1 MRKPILD
8 DNINQ
13 LQINFQ
19 QKKRIFGANIGNN
32 MHLEKTF
39 FNFHSTRNLQEQ
51 KEYNHNKNHYHKILS
66 LDDSIKGNNQEG
78 GKFFIFNYNKKHHK
92 NNKIKNEKLN
102 SSNQSN
108 LNEGEDYVKNSNFSI
123 WISKQNNKNPKNKFK
138 GSKNNLSNFNPN
150 TSAFEVPKKGSKNEA
165 NIKFDSIYLDS
176 DKENINSNIIKIS
189 RSKEIIRDNSN
200 TNSIQINIFKEK
212 NIPENIQNVNIF
224 NISLNNIYKDE
235 DKILSKET
243 KSNKNFFDIN
253 NKMDIVKEENIKS
266 KKTKVESN
274 SLKSRSKDN
283 NNNTTTQSNLII
295 NPFNINENINPQKI
309 QQLAKEGLI
318 IDNSFPIKD
327 DNINKFIF
335 NHTTRYEDNKNI
347 FNSSKFANEDF
358 KNFLNANNL
367 NNLILSRVNT
377 HGSSNFNDEFSMLNK
392 KNSVISKDK
401 EVSNNNK
408 INSYIFNMNQGNP
421 NCNQS
426 NNNRFF
432 SLVRNQTEK
441 DPTLINNSVTNN
453 FNQMQFLKQQIL
465 LQTVSHNE
473 DINYYSNHN
482 SKILNTNNV
491 TNFTFFPG
499 EKFENSINQNYL
511 NNIFNLNN
519 TNQRVNTNFINC
531 DKNLYL
537 KQNNQVNLNYPIN
550 PHIDNANFSLI
561 HNNLHNFN
569 RNAFCLNKNNT
580 SFIQNNVCAFN
591 LSKNSSGIE
600 HMKSIDQNE
609 KENFHLQ
616 INSSICLNNKSIN
629 NILNHN
635 NSIDLKTNTQQGEN
649 KSYSNINNH
658 KENYENIK
666 KSENALLKSNLKE
679 KKNLQINTNLCND
692 NFDDQLNIL
701 NEFKKNQQSKLNC
714 SKENDYK
721 LNEEFVSLNSNPSLC
736 QKKENFEKEY
746 FICEYPNPFK
756 NSIILKQLKK
766 SPQILEEYLPEF
778 HHCLK
783 NEEKKLKLN
792 LQNRKLHIEVTEKM
806 RLILVSWLTEVH
818 KKFRLLDETLYLTI
832 HIIDFC
838 LHSKESSW
846 NKANFQLLGISSML
860 LACKYE
866 EIYYPEI
873 KDFYYVTDKAF
884 SVQQILECEFKIC
897 KILDYLI
904 LTCYPIRFL
913 ELYRFIFNIND
924 SQFFFCKLI
933 LEISLMDS
941 RFLEFDKSLI
951 TLAAVFVMGKSMDN
965 KFESFQFDFYK
976 ELGNRKN
983 EFKECARLIGNHLDN
998 SLDTDSFRI
1007 IKERYVKNIHRLE
1020 QIYIADKLKQI
1031 HN

>member
-1 MRKPILD
+1 
-8 DNINQ
+8 
-13 LQINFQ
+13 
-19 QKKRIFGANIGNN
+19 
-32 MHLEKTF
+32 
-39 FNFHSTRNLQEQ
+39 
-51 KEYNHNKNHYHKILS
+51 
-66 LDDSIKGNNQEG
+66 
-78 GKFFIFNYNKKHHK
+78 
-92 NNKIKNEKLN
+92 
-102 SSNQSN
+102 
-108 LNEGEDYVKNSNFSI
+108 
-123 WISKQNNKNPKNKFK
+123 
-138 GSKNNLSNFNPN
+138 
-150 TSAFEVPKKGSKNEA
+150 
-165 NIKFDSIYLDS
+165 
-176 DKENINSNIIKIS
+176 
-189 RSKEIIRDNSN
+189 
-200 TNSIQINIFKEK
+200 
-212 NIPENIQNVNIF
+212 
-224 NISLNNIYKDE
+224 
-235 DKILSKET
+235 
-243 KSNKNFFDIN
+243 
-253 NKMDIVKEENIKS
+253 MDIVKEENIKS

-465 LQTVSHNE
+465 FQTVSHNE